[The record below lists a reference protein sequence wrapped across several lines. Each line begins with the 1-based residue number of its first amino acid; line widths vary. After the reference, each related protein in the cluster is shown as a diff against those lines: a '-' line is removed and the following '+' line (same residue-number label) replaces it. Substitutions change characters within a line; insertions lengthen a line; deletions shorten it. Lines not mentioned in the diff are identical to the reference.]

1 METIHLESIAPNQY
15 LPILNLQRRALVL
28 STAEYAV
35 GDVMILNPFN
45 REANRYMNYDALD
58 NHFYPG
64 NANNPLLAHGII
76 VEITDVEYLD
86 SDSDQQLVSFKPV
99 NHFLRKH
106 VILAEAESRRNG
118 HLLPQG

>member
-1 METIHLESIAPNQY
+1 METIHLESIVPNQY

-28 STAEYAV
+28 SNAEYAV
-35 GDVMILNPFN
+35 GDIMILNPFN
-45 REANRYMNYDALD
+45 RESNRYMNYDALD

-76 VEITDVEYLD
+76 VEITDVEYLA
-86 SDSDQQLVSFKPV
+86 SETDQQLVSFKPV

-106 VILAEAESRRNG
+106 VILAEAESKRNR
-118 HLLPQG
+118 LPLTQG

>member
-28 STAEYAV
+28 SNAEYTV

-45 REANRYMNYDALD
+45 RETNRYMNYDALD

-64 NANNPLLAHGII
+64 HTSNPLLAHGII
-76 VEITDVEYLD
+76 VEITDVEYL
-86 SDSDQQLVSFKPV
+86 DSDQQLVSFKPV

-118 HLLPQG
+118 RPLPQG